1 MKKWKIVYAMVSA
14 LNPKFIPKQDFF
26 FSKKFIK
33 SVKKTKMFRTSI
45 RIFFFLKD
53 GQIYIMKRKT
63 VLLAPKYLQ
72 PKHNQLHEFIEKV
85 NTFHLCCIQKSI
97 YTLLIISIPVNK
109 YWINGIRITLSNSLG
124 APVFPQRITS
134 V

>member
-1 MKKWKIVYAMVSA
+1 MVSA

-72 PKHNQLHEFIEKV
+72 PMHNQLHDLLRKLIHFI
-85 NTFHLCCIQKSI
+85 S
-97 YTLLIISIPVNK
+97 
-109 YWINGIRITLSNSLG
+109 
-124 APVFPQRITS
+124 AVFKKAFTPF
-134 V
+134 